1 MTWGPFGDLL
11 WGLRPLH
18 SLLHVLRPVTP
29 RNLVCVLEMSAP
41 HLRTFGAEKTFLL
54 FFTFPET
61 KKLQIKKTTKS
72 NGKYTIYIYKR
83 LKRNFAES
91 R

>member
-29 RNLVCVLEMSAP
+29 RNLVCVLEMSTP
-41 HLRTFGAEKTFLL
+41 HLRTFRAEKTFLL
-54 FFTFPET
+54 LLAFPEM
-61 KKLQIKKTTKS
+61 K
-72 NGKYTIYIYKR
+72 IYK
-83 LKRNFAES
+83 LRNYEI
-91 R
+91 